1 MSYQN
6 QRQELGLAGSA
17 APLNTTIDG
26 SKWHHGVDAVGIA
39 KLTKISTE
47 INDTF
52 DKAARDFA
60 RTQINLGRLLN
71 EARAIIPGDQQFGQW
86 REKNTPI
93 TNKSTAN
100 KLMNLAKQVGDGRIT
115 QEMVNE
121 LPLSTL
127 KELISAPDT
136 VLVHVRDKLREGET
150 VTRTEV
156 RELGKAEK
164 DEPELDDA
172 EREAVAAEAK
182 ALAEDQRAR
191 AQQSS
196 VPTATAQPKAPTAP
210 AGPPRVTLAAVADDI
225 LSLPLLD
232 RMRRLDP
239 KKAPPFDGCK
249 PEEWAWLVYGLDPMP
264 AYHPNFE
271 VINVLHESYANDFGG
286 QSDEDDLANQLSRAY
301 AIIEALY

>member
-1 MSYQN
+1 MSNYKD
-6 QRQELGLAGSA
+6 QRKEPDLEPAGSM
-17 APLNTTIDG
+17 APLNSTQDG
-26 SKWHHGVDAVGIA
+26 SKWHHGVDAAGIA

-52 DKAARDFA
+52 EKAARDFA

-71 EARAIIPGDQQFGQW
+71 EARVIIPGDQQFGQW

-100 KLMNLAKQVGDGRIT
+100 KLMNLAKQVGEGRIT
-115 QEMVNE
+115 QDMVNE

-136 VLVHVRDKLREGET
+136 VLVHVRDKLRGGEP
-150 VTRTEV
+150 VTRTQV

-164 DEPELDDA
+164 DDRESGPEFDGFE
-172 EREAVAAEAK
+172 ERSAPAPAP
-182 ALAEDQRAR
+182 AR
-191 AQQSS
+191 AA
-196 VPTATAQPKAPTAP
+196 PQPKAPSAP
-210 AGPPRVTLAAVADDI
+210 QQAPRVTVASVAETILA
-225 LSLPLLD
+225 LPLLQ

-239 KKAPPFDGCK
+239 KKGPPFDGCK
-249 PEEWAWLVYGLDPMP
+249 PEEWAWLVYGLDLLP
-264 AYHPNFE
+264 AYNPNFE
-271 VINVLHESYANDFGG
+271 VINVLHESYAAKIGG
-286 QSDEDDLANQLSRAY
+286 QPDEDDLANQLSRAY

>member
-6 QRQELGLAGSA
+6 QRQELGIGSTG
-17 APLNTTIDG
+17 NMQSTQDG
-26 SKWHHGVDAVGIA
+26 SKWHHGVDAAGIA
-39 KLTKISTE
+39 KLTKIATE

-71 EARAIIPGDQQFGQW
+71 DARALIPGDQQFGQW

-150 VTRTEV
+150 VNRQEI
-156 RELGKAEK
+156 RDLGKGEQTM
-164 DEPELDDA
+164 LDDIKQA
-172 EREAVAAEAK
+172 EQEVLDTIGDEDRPPVNK
-182 ALAEDQRAR
+182 ALEPAKPK
-191 AQQSS
+191 S
-196 VPTATAQPKAPTAP
+196 PAQPPTK
-210 AGPPRVTLAAVADDI
+210 PRVNLSDVATDI
-225 LSLPLLD
+225 LSMDLLD
-232 RMRRLDP
+232 RLRRLDP
-239 KKAPPFDGCK
+239 AGDPPCDGCK
-249 PEEWAWLVYGLDPMP
+249 PEEWAWMVLGLDPIP
-264 AYHPNFE
+264 AYLPNWLL
-271 VINVLHESYANDFGG
+271 VESIVKVYSDLIESSGASDDERLQEILNKAFG
-286 QSDEDDLANQLSRAY
+286 Y
-301 AIIEALY
+301 IEAQY

>member
-1 MSYQN
+1 MSYKD

-17 APLNTTIDG
+17 APLTSTQDG
-26 SKWHHGVDAVGIA
+26 SKWHHGVDAAGIA

-52 DKAARDFA
+52 EKAARDFA

-71 EARAIIPGDQQFGQW
+71 DARAIIPGDQQFGQW

-100 KLMNLAKQVGDGRIT
+100 KLMNLAKQVGEGRIT

-136 VLVHVRDKLREGET
+136 VLVHVRDKLREGEP
-150 VTRTEV
+150 VSRTEV
-156 RELGKAEK
+156 RELGKAGK

-172 EREAVAAEAK
+172 EREAIVAEAE
-182 ALAEDQRAR
+182 ALAEDQRER
-191 AQQSS
+191 AQQS
-196 VPTATAQPKAPTAP
+196 VAGAATIQPKAPPAP
-210 AGPPRVTLAAVADDI
+210 QQAPRVMMSHVCQGI
-225 LSLPLLD
+225 LDLPLLE
-232 RMRRLDP
+232 RIRRLDP

-264 AYHPNFE
+264 AYNPNFE
-271 VINVLHESYANDFGG
+271 VVNIIHEKYAEDFGS
-286 QSDEDDLANQLSRAY
+286 QSDEADLMNILSRAY

>member
-6 QRQELGLAGSA
+6 QRQELGIGSTG
-17 APLNTTIDG
+17 NMQSTQDG
-26 SKWHHGVDAVGIA
+26 SKWHHGVDAAGIA
-39 KLTKISTE
+39 KLTKIATE

-71 EARAIIPGDQQFGQW
+71 DARALIPGDQQFGQW

-136 VLVHVRDKLREGET
+136 VLVHVRDKLREGEQ
-150 VTRTEV
+150 VSRQEI
-156 RELGKAEK
+156 RDLGKP
-164 DEPELDDA
+164 DPEPGSMLDDIKKA
-172 EREAVAAEAK
+172 EQEVLDAMGDEDRPAVKTAEPAK
-182 ALAEDQRAR
+182 
-191 AQQSS
+191 
-196 VPTATAQPKAPTAP
+196 PKAPAQPPTK
-210 AGPPRVTLAAVADDI
+210 PRVHLGDVAADI
-225 LSLPLLD
+225 IAMPLVD
-232 RMRRLDP
+232 RLRHLDP
-239 KKAPPFDGCK
+239 KGNPPYDGCK
-249 PEEWAWLVYGLDPMP
+249 PEEWAWLVFGLDPIP
-264 AYHPNFE
+264 AYLPNWLLVE
-271 VINVLHESYANDFGG
+271 TMAVEYDNLITGLQAT
-286 QSDEDDLANQLSRAY
+286 DEDRLKEVLNKAFG
-301 AIIEALY
+301 IIEAQY